1 MSTGAQY
8 VVAAYAVIWFV
19 LLLYVVVL
27 GAKTS
32 RIARELEVV
41 ARLAEAADH
50 PPRAA
55 PESREERA
63 TERSR

>member
-32 RIARELEVV
+32 RIARELEVL
-41 ARLAEAADH
+41 ARLADAAD
-50 PPRAA
+50 RAPDA
-55 PESREERA
+55 SPEPREERA
-63 TERSR
+63 AERAR